1 MTTLGLFMGTAGALS
16 MLWVVRNKG
25 WDRSAWSLFMMT
37 LPIWYA
43 LFGLLAMDASIIATE
58 LFYGLPY
65 LLIGFL
71 AWRFA
76 SRSWLLIA
84 GLVWLSHAFYDVYHD
99 VFFVNPGVF
108 AWYPTAC
115 LVFDL
120 MVGAYLIYIVATYEA
135 RDGASYSC

>member
-1 MTTLGLFMGTAGALS
+1 MTTLGLFIGIAVSLP

-43 LFGLLAMDASIIATE
+43 LFGLLALDISVIANE
-58 LFYGLPY
+58 LIYGLPY
-65 LLIGFL
+65 FLIGFL
-71 AWRFA
+71 AWRFV
-76 SRSWLLIA
+76 SKSWLLIA
-84 GLVWLSHAFYDVYHD
+84 GLGWLSHAFYDVYHD

-120 MVGAYLIYIVATYEA
+120 AVGAYLIYVAATYEE
-135 RDGASYSC
+135 RGGASYGS